1 MTDAQGHTV
10 FEFLHSLF
18 AGLSGFVEF
27 RLIGSGKPPQ
37 QFFFP
42 IDEVL
47 TGWGRLEEKLLS
59 KNKSERVNVYFG
71 VNPRTEKVG
80 DAEHVAVCQT
90 LWADIDTLD
99 PAHLKQVG
107 EILKPHHL
115 YPSVMVRSG
124 HGWHLY
130 WFLIEAIPAAEAVGI
145 MREIARVLGGDPK
158 THDAP
163 RILRLPG
170 TKNWKDPAKPVDC
183 VMVRYKADR
192 FNASDFTDKLS
203 TVATMSPPTKIAAKA
218 APAAEVQ
225 KAAPPPR
232 ADAARTFLDVPADAN
247 GSAHLYHFANALAPW
262 WNEGRRHAL
271 ALAVAGM
278 LRYDGAS
285 RAEAEKIIEFVA
297 RACHDNEIDDRL
309 KAVETTYEMPEDRV
323 GARGSLLKD
332 FSREETKKI
341 ADCYR
346 AAFQRIPSPAIK
358 RRKLP
363 DFDLFKCVSPGT
375 VLDYYIGYASKLT
388 DSPLQYHAASILTVL
403 AAAMGNKVSVK
414 SYHGKRLF
422 PTLYTLLVG
431 ASSRYRKTTALSL
444 AKRLA
449 DEAKVPAYSGNATME
464 ALYQEMAT
472 NPVEFK
478 TEADGTSVPIGWEG
492 RPYGGMYFSEFGAF
506 LDLTRKG
513 YMGDMRMMLTNW
525 YDGLSGKDLN
535 SRKTKTSG
543 RYYIE
548 DPAISILGGVTT
560 ASIKSHVQEADISN
574 GFLSRFLIVMPD
586 SNHKNERRSDF
597 GIEDVD
603 SKVLAL
609 KRVDEIASYSGE
621 LEISEAA
628 SKKLH
633 GFEDEMLAKM
643 ESYEGTDRE
652 PLDPFLARL
661 TTMSVKLSMIY
672 AFAHS
677 FPALAIDEKDAE
689 FATNFARYSARTL
702 EGWYEKIKPDEGNKE
717 VRYKTKVIEMARG
730 LVKASKGAAMRHQ
743 DLLSATGLDSKQFK
757 QAVES
762 LVEEGRLIRRTG
774 GARSTYTLNE
784 QEVEAS

>member
-1 MTDAQGHTV
+1 VSDAQGHTV
-10 FEFLHSLF
+10 FEFLHSVF
-18 AGLSGFVEF
+18 SGLPGYIEF
-27 RLIGSGKPPQ
+27 RLIGSGKPPK
-37 QFFFP
+37 QFFYSV
-42 IDEVL
+42 DEVL
-47 TGWGRLEEKLLS
+47 TGWSKLEGILQA

-80 DAEHVAVCQT
+80 DAEHVAVCRT
-90 LWADIDTLD
+90 LWCDLDTKD
-99 PAHLKQVG
+99 PAHMRQIG
-107 EILKPHHL
+107 DILHPLHL
-115 YPSVMVRSG
+115 YPSVIVDSG
-124 HGWHLY
+124 HGYHLY
-130 WFLIEAIPAAEAVGI
+130 WFLHDEIPAAEAVGV

-170 TKNWKDPAKPVDC
+170 TINQKSDPVHCRMVSYKPV
-183 VMVRYKADR
+183 R
-192 FNASDFTDKLS
+192 FNASDFIDKLS
-203 TVATMSPPTKIAAKA
+203 TAAPIIAAPKIVAKA
-218 APAAEVQ
+218 AEAAETKPQ
-225 KAAPPPR
+225 AASPPV
-232 ADAARTFLDVPADAN
+232 ADAARSFIEVPADAN

-262 WNEGRRHAL
+262 WNEGRRHSL
-271 ALAVAGM
+271 ALAVSGM
-278 LRYDGAS
+278 LRYDGAT

-309 KAVETTYEMPEDRV
+309 KAVATTYEMPEDRV
-323 GARGSLLKD
+323 GARGTLLKD
-332 FSREETKKI
+332 FSREEVKKI

-346 AAFQRIPSPAIK
+346 VAFQRIPAVPVK
-358 RRKLP
+358 RRRLP
-363 DFDLFKCVSPGT
+363 DFDLFKSVSPGT
-375 VLDYYIGYASKLT
+375 ILDYYVSYASKLT
-388 DSPLQYHAASILTVL
+388 DSPLQYHTASILTVL
-403 AAAMGNKVSVK
+403 AAAMGNKISVK

-449 DEAKVPAYSGNATME
+449 DDAKIPAYSGNATME

-478 TEADGTSVPIGWEG
+478 TEADGTSVPVGWEG

-513 YMGDMRMMLTNW
+513 YMGDLRMMLTNW

-560 ASIKSHVQEADISN
+560 ASIRSHVQEADISN

-586 SNHKNERRSDF
+586 PTHKNERRSDF
-597 GIEDVD
+597 GVEDVD
-603 SKVLAL
+603 SKMLAL
-609 KRVDEIASYSGE
+609 KRLEEIASYSGE
-621 LEISEAA
+621 LEIASEA
-628 SKKLH
+628 SKELH
-633 GFEDEMLAKM
+633 AFEDEMLAKM
-643 ESYEGTDRE
+643 ERYEGTDRE

-661 TTMSVKLSMIY
+661 TTMSVKLSMVY

-677 FPALAIDEKDAE
+677 FPALAIDRRDAE
-689 FATNFARYSARTL
+689 YACNFCRYSARTL

-717 VRYKTKVIEMARG
+717 VRYKTRVIEMARG
-730 LVKASKGAAMRHQ
+730 LSKTVKDGMMRHQ
-743 DLLSATGLDSKQFK
+743 DLLSATGLDSRQFK
-757 QAVES
+757 QAIES
-762 LVEEGRLIRRTG
+762 LVDEGRLLRRVG
-774 GARSTYTLNE
+774 GARATYVLNE